1 MDRSRDKQGGSRGRR
16 SVRRR
21 AGFSLIEAL
30 VVLLVA
36 GMAIMLVF
44 AIGGQS
50 ARTGFSLGRR
60 ALSVADAQLNED
72 QLRGIVRGLVLAPR
86 ETDPKS
92 LGLAPLRGDQR
103 SFRGSVLLD
112 RAGLCGAAGPAGE
125 VTVALETRPGGDAV
139 TCQSGS
145 SPAVLLDDLSPRR
158 AGFSYSIDGVRWTDT
173 ISPPPATGASPGAT
187 AVRSP
192 QTVYIRLASTDGRI
206 DIVEKA
212 TSGPVWLYPTG
223 PRAIAAGQP
232 Q

>member
-1 MDRSRDKQGGSRGRR
+1 
-16 SVRRR
+16 
-21 AGFSLIEAL
+21 
-30 VVLLVA
+30 LLVA

-60 ALSVADAQLNED
+60 ALSVADAQLAED

-92 LGLAPLRGDQR
+92 LGLTPLNGDARG
-103 SFRGSVLLD
+103 FRGLVLLD
-112 RAGLCGAAGPAGE
+112 RAGLCGEAGPAEE
-125 VTVALETRPGGDAV
+125 VKMALETRPDGDAV

-158 AGFSYSIDGVRWTDT
+158 ATFAYSVDGAHWTDT
-173 ISPPPATGASPGAT
+173 IAAPPATGPSRVAT